1 MNGPPAKAGDTPQ
14 FVLTHYKPLQGPV
27 SLCLRP
33 DTSPLSA
40 ASAVG
45 TAEVRAALCRANAEA
60 RRLAELVRVYIHIF
74 T

>member
-1 MNGPPAKAGDTPQ
+1 MGPPAKAGDTPQ

-60 RRLAELVRVYIHIF
+60 RRLAELVRVTVRIC